1 MNKDTFQTSDTVLAA
16 TLLSL
21 AYQAI
26 DYTSLDGRT
35 VIYFNNTPK
44 LQKDL
49 NKYWTRK
56 LLVEPTTFQLNYKRI
71 KTVIDSQNNDK
82 SSE

>member
-1 MNKDTFQTSDTVLAA
+1 MNKDKFQTSDTVLAA
-16 TLLSL
+16 ALLSL

-26 DYTSLDGRT
+26 DYFSIKGRT
-35 VIYFNNTPK
+35 VIYFKNDPQ
-44 LQKDL
+44 LQKDI

-71 KTVIDSQNNDK
+71 KSIIDTQSNGK

>member
-1 MNKDTFQTSDTVLAA
+1 MNKDTCQTSDTVLAA

-26 DYTSLDGRT
+26 DYSSLEGRT
-35 VIYFNNTPK
+35 IICFKNTPQ

-49 NKYWTRK
+49 NKYWIRK